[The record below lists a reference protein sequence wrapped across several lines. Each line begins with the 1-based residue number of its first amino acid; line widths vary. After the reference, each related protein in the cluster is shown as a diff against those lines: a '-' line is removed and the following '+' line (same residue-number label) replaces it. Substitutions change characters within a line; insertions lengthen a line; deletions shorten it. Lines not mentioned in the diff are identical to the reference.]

1 MFRCNSTFTL
11 SDPTRGITLVPPDNL
26 AHYTYGG
33 GSFEV
38 TEGNTLT
45 IRNVITGEG
54 SFRKTGA
61 GTLVLDATNTLSGV
75 IQPKEGKLV
84 VRNAR
89 ALGTGKVKCFAD
101 GILRIETA
109 DGVTLDPDSPFNTD
123 VDSVLNVELAAFD
136 APSAGKVE
144 ANIFTLSHAETFDA
158 SAIQIVNG
166 GLADRYKVEIL
177 TRQTDAG
184 LQVYAVAK
192 SKGLTISIR

>member
-1 MFRCNSTFTL
+1 M
-11 SDPTRGITLVPPDNL
+11 
-26 AHYTYGG
+26 
-33 GSFEV
+33 
-38 TEGNTLT
+38 
-45 IRNVITGEG
+45 ITGEG

-144 ANIFTLSHAETFDA
+144 ANIFTLSQAETFDA

-166 GLADRYKVEIL
+166 GLGDRYKVEIL

-192 SKGLTISIR
+192 RRGLTISIR